1 MRREWRYFITQ
12 LCVLWF
18 RCRGGGEGFLFHMA
32 AVPCPSRVAPEI
44 RHQTMQSYDA
54 DAGTTWCTVSIKKAK
69 ANKHAFQSVPVADAY
84 LRIRFYFKPSDAI
97 ET

>member
-1 MRREWRYFITQ
+1 
-12 LCVLWF
+12 
-18 RCRGGGEGFLFHMA
+18 
-32 AVPCPSRVAPEI
+32 
-44 RHQTMQSYDA
+44 MQSYDA